1 MKRFTLGSLV
11 LVALASACTTPAYE
25 TNHWH
30 FNSVGPRMTHTFLG
44 YRQSRDGAYLTHLRS
59 DADAAA
65 LTLRRHFM
73 NDNPGNPLLPQVARP
88 PYRPEPPKVE
98 FEVKN
103 P

>member
-1 MKRFTLGSLV
+1 MKRLTLGSLV
-11 LVALASACTTPAYE
+11 LLALTSACTTPAYE

-30 FNSVGPRMTHTFLG
+30 FNSVGPRMTYQFFG
-44 YRQSRDGAYLTHLRS
+44 YRQSRDGDYASFLARDMS
-59 DADAAA
+59 AAG
-65 LTLRRHFM
+65 TTFRRHLV
-73 NDNPGNPLLPQVARP
+73 NDNPTNPLMPRATKP